1 MLGFR
6 FAEIRLT
13 IFTNIMLYSLTET
26 IKKILSNHI
35 KDRYDYP
42 ISQVIVEQPPTAE
55 LGDLAFPLAFELAK
69 FLKKSPKIIAAEIS
83 QEIGEVPG
91 VTKVTV
97 AGGGYLNF
105 FFKRDVFLQ
114 ELFNSHNSP
123 LSDRKSHKI
132 ILEHTNINPNK
143 AAHIGH
149 LRNAILGDT
158 FAHLLRFVGKN
169 VEVQNYIDDTGV
181 QVADVVVGFQY
192 LEKMNLKDI
201 KSITAKFDYYCW
213 DLYAKV
219 SKFYEKDS
227 ANRALRFNALKEIE
241 DGQGETSKMADFI
254 STTIVHCHIKTM
266 ERIGIQYDLLPK
278 ESDIIRLNFWQHAFQ
293 LLKDSGALNFEASG
307 KNKGCWIMKL
317 RSPNNNQQSN
327 SKVLSDYD
335 EDKIIV
341 RSNGTVTY
349 VGKDIAYQLWKFGL
363 LGMDFSYH
371 NFYTYPDGKNL
382 AMTNSIPSTN
392 SAAPYGHGSQ
402 VYNVIDS
409 RQSYLQNIVKV
420 GLQALSFNE
429 QADKS
434 THFSYEVVGLS
445 PKCCKDLG
453 ISLSDEDQ
461 KKTYIE
467 VSGRRGLGVKADDL
481 IDILS
486 EKSKEEVTQRNPGFS
501 EEEKQK
507 IADSIAVGALRYF
520 LLKYTRN
527 SVIAFDFNDA
537 LNFEGETGPYLQYT
551 VVRTKSIFRKVENED
566 PSFNINTISDF
577 INSEEGGKFF
587 NQEINDDYWRL
598 IYLSAQLESTVRI
611 SVKTCEP
618 ATVAKYLFTLAQ
630 ELNHFY
636 HRYRIKDEPNQ
647 LKKSFLLVLMTI
659 ICNQLEL
666 GLHLMGISIPPRM

>member
-1 MLGFR
+1 MQFVKR
-6 FAEIRLT
+6 KLT
-13 IFTNIMLYSLTET
+13 NLTSTMLYSLIET
-26 IKKILSNHI
+26 IKELLYNHI
-35 KDRYDYP
+35 KDRYDYSVP
-42 ISQVIVEQPPTAE
+42 QIIIKQPPRVE

-69 FLKKSPKIIAAEIS
+69 ILKNSPQKIATEIS
-83 QEIGEVPG
+83 QTIGKVPG
-91 VTKVTV
+91 VTKITV

-105 FFKRDVFLQ
+105 FFKRDIFLQ
-114 ELFNSHNSP
+114 QLFNTHNSLP
-123 LSDRKSHKI
+123 SDIESNKI

-158 FAHLLRFVGKN
+158 FARLLRFAGKN

-181 QVADVVVGFQY
+181 QIADVVVGFKY
-192 LEKMNLKDI
+192 LEKMDLSDLKTI
-201 KSITAKFDYYCW
+201 EGSFDYYCW

-219 SKFYEKDS
+219 SRFYEDNPENKTHRL
-227 ANRALRFNALKEIE
+227 NVLKEIE
-241 DGQGETSKMADFI
+241 DGDGEIADMASFI
-254 STTIVHCHIKTM
+254 SETIVYCHIKTM
-266 ERIGIQYDLLPK
+266 ERIGVQYDLLPK
-278 ESDIIRLNFWQHAFQ
+278 ESDIIRLNFWSHAFQ
-293 LLKDSGALNFEASG
+293 LLKDSGSLHFETSG
-307 KNKGCWIMKL
+307 KNKGCWVMKL
-317 RSPNNNQQSN
+317 KPLNNDQQPI
-327 SKVLSDYD
+327 SKTSSDYD

-363 LGMDFSYH
+363 LGMDFSYQ
-371 NFYTYPDGKNL
+371 NFYTYPDGKKI
-382 AMTNSIPSTN
+382 AVTSPTPSTDFP
-392 SAAPYGHGSQ
+392 SPYGNGTQ

-409 RQSYLQNIVKV
+409 RQSYLQNIVKL
-420 GLQALSFNE
+420 GLRALSFDE
-429 QADKS
+429 QANNS

-445 PKCCKDLG
+445 ARCCRDLG

-461 KKTYIE
+461 KKPYLE

-486 EKSKEEVTQRNPGFS
+486 KKSKVEVTKRHS
-501 EEEKQK
+501 ESSEAERQK
-507 IADSIAVGALRYF
+507 IANSIAIGALRYF
-520 LLKYTRN
+520 LLKYTRS

-551 VVRTKSIFRKVENED
+551 VVRTKSIFRKVEKED
-566 PSFNINTISDF
+566 PTFNIKATSDF
-577 INSEEGGKFF
+577 INSEEGLTFI
-587 NQEINDDYWRL
+587 NEEINDDYWRL

-611 SVKTCEP
+611 SIKTCEP

-636 HRYRIKDEPNQ
+636 HRYRIKDEANQ
-647 LKKSFLLVLMTI
+647 MKKSFLLVLVTI

-666 GLHLMGISIPPRM
+666 GLKLMGISIPPKM